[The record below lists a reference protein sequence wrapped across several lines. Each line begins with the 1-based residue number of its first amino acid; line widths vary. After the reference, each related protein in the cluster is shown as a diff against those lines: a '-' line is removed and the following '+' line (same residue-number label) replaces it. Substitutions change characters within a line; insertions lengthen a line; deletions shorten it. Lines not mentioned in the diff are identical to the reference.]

1 MKLILKL
8 TFRYMKMNRKRTL
21 AAMTGIILTLTMLSV
36 VLLFSDLFLE
46 QLRNTII
53 EEEGDY
59 HAVFHELTDNQYEKL
74 KASPKIKNCTIDNEC
89 SELHGEGKLLCARVT
104 MKRVNLGIF
113 TQTQRLAKSIGMPK
127 LPIEEQ
133 TTMANGKHAKY
144 QVTYHMNLLV
154 YYGIQA
160 DSWIGPGMLIRIT
173 LLMLVFMGSV
183 LIYNAYSISV
193 FEKQKYLGTLGSV
206 GASKLQLALS
216 VFWEGILE
224 GIVAIPVGICLGF
237 LIARGIC
244 ARLRHALLYEAL
256 TIEPSFSSVL
266 KLTFFGAFMIVLACS
281 FPAGRAIKSSDI
293 TLIAESYSISQK
305 VRRITDLTKAG
316 SPLLVPLRLALK
328 NIWARRKNYLS
339 NGIILALSMCLLL
352 DGIAAMRGVNG
363 DYYITDDRKRP
374 ELNLW
379 LEVYSKNSNKIDDFY
394 EQVAALPEVTS
405 ISLSRELDLCG
416 MLIEPEEIRDE
427 LGEDFMIDSYILTES
442 RQSILDLR
450 SGERKSGYWVSP
462 AIIGLDENTF
472 QAYVE
477 KAGYNT
483 ANPDAATQTNNSRS
497 VSSTAQADKN
507 RSVSATTNNGSYPV
521 LIDDTLIIRTE
532 DGDAVRSILKTQP
545 GETFSFLYS
554 RYGDMDIN
562 QFDYTELD
570 DDSRGLLGKLEEI
583 REGHFQLI
591 GTTAEAPPE
600 PYYSG
605 ASNDIDT
612 SQDLYLGIFKIY
624 MSMNDFEALLN
635 DPAYKDTYGPHN
647 GTYDLF
653 YERGYKS
660 IPTYIK
666 FDIERKSSSKHGETS
681 PLQELSGDTRLAE
694 RIREDEQIE
703 EKIFEIARKTG
714 LSPDQSADLPLGL
727 SMNGAAFENNTY
739 FFGSRAIWQKEQYF
753 HSEKFLQL
761 VLGYGVILLIA
772 ALCLSNILQNISMG
786 MRTRRREFAIYSSMG
801 MEGRTL
807 RCMLLAENSL
817 YGVFAGVIGIPISL
831 MLLPEVFNEF
841 SQFRIIRPVFP
852 TDMLI
857 LEFIITGILIIVPVI
872 HTLFQMRHL
881 NVIGSIQTDII

>member
-21 AAMTGIILTLTMLSV
+21 AAMTGIILTLTMLTV

-46 QLRNTII
+46 QLQNTII
-53 EEEGDY
+53 EKEGGY
-59 HAVFHELTDNQYEKL
+59 HAVFHELTDAQYEKL

-89 SELHGEGKLLCARVT
+89 SELHGKGKLLCARVT
-104 MKRVNLGIF
+104 MKKVNLGIF

-256 TIEPSFSSVL
+256 TIELSFSSVL
-266 KLTFFGAFMIVLACS
+266 KLTFFGAFMIGLACS
-281 FPAGRAIKSSDI
+281 FPARRAIKSSDI

-316 SPLLVPLRLALK
+316 SPLLVSLRLALK

-394 EQVAALPEVTS
+394 KQVAALPEVTS

-416 MLIEPEEIRDE
+416 MLIDPEEIRDE
-427 LGEDFMIDSYILTES
+427 LSEDFMIDSYILTES
-442 RQSILDLR
+442 RQSILDLH

-483 ANPDAATQTNNSRS
+483 TTPD
-497 VSSTAQADKN
+497 
-507 RSVSATTNNGSYPV
+507 TTTDNGSYPV

-562 QFDYTELD
+562 QFDYTERD

-666 FDIERKSSSKHGETS
+666 FDIERKS
-681 PLQELSGDTRLAE
+681 
-694 RIREDEQIE
+694 
-703 EKIFEIARKTG
+703 
-714 LSPDQSADLPLGL
+714 
-727 SMNGAAFENNTY
+727 
-739 FFGSRAIWQKEQYF
+739 
-753 HSEKFLQL
+753 FLKR
-761 VLGYGVILLIA
+761 Y
-772 ALCLSNILQNISMG
+772 
-786 MRTRRREFAIYSSMG
+786 
-801 MEGRTL
+801 
-807 RCMLLAENSL
+807 
-817 YGVFAGVIGIPISL
+817 
-831 MLLPEVFNEF
+831 
-841 SQFRIIRPVFP
+841 
-852 TDMLI
+852 
-857 LEFIITGILIIVPVI
+857 
-872 HTLFQMRHL
+872 
-881 NVIGSIQTDII
+881 